1 MADRYSTIAVA
12 AWPGLTRVRLYDST
26 LQHIAEEHAEFQ
38 RQLPSL
44 RLGLETAIAN
54 PISIFD
60 STTDPGGSV
69 VIESDAFTYFGDPVH
84 IPIRM
89 VAGMSGRVVTAYF
102 DSSVYS
108 GRLLW
113 SDKND

>member
-1 MADRYSTIAVA
+1 MADGYSTISLA

-26 LQHIAEEHAEFQ
+26 LRHIAEEHAEFE

-54 PISIFD
+54 PISIHD

-69 VIESDAFTYFGDPVH
+69 VIASDAFTYFGDPVH

-89 VAGMSGRVVTAYF
+89 VAGTSGRVVTAYF
-102 DSSVYS
+102 ASSVYS

-113 SDKND
+113 SGKHG